1 MSGMPEYQAGVVE
14 ELAQLLRSLFEK
26 TERLPVGP
34 ERVFAFRKVDDF
46 RERIMAMTRR
56 SDIRTGTSDDLLKGF
71 RVLIVEDEYFVANDL
86 EQALKSRGA
95 DIIGPCSDFTDAYL
109 NAARD
114 HFDVAIIDINLH
126 NRSAYP
132 IADELMR
139 QGIPF
144 IFCTGYNAEVIPK
157 RFSEV
162 SVWQKPFDTVALVAH
177 IAELCRHAS
186 DRGIEDRR
194 RRLT

>member
-1 MSGMPEYQAGVVE
+1 M
-14 ELAQLLRSLFEK
+14 
-26 TERLPVGP
+26 
-34 ERVFAFRKVDDF
+34 
-46 RERIMAMTRR
+46 
-56 SDIRTGTSDDLLKGF
+56 IRTRS
-71 RVLIVEDEYFVANDL
+71 A
-86 EQALKSRGA
+86 
-95 DIIGPCSDFTDAYL
+95 IGPCSDFTDAYL

-114 HFDVAIIDINLH
+114 HFDIIDINLR

-132 IADELMR
+132 IADELRR

-144 IFCTGYNAEVIPK
+144 ILCTAYSANVIPR

-186 DRGIEDRR
+186 DRGIEARR